1 MIRRLIILLLIV
13 GCDMLQEEDV
23 YGCTDATGCNFNGDA
38 NIFDNSCWYTTEG
51 CGCDDDEGSVVDSCG
66 VCDIDTAN
74 DCTQDECG
82 IYGGDG
88 VLDECRVCD
97 GEENSGDGYCQTDLD
112 FMQEFVD
119 MNEDNFPEGSQ
130 QCFLSTVPFILS
142 ACGANVIFENGLL
155 SMIDLR
161 SFAGFTAIPE
171 SIGDLSY
178 LTYFDM
184 QSNQLTSLPESICNI
199 YPNLTTFN
207 VYDNKI
213 CGDFPSCLT
222 AEEINYQ
229 NCP

>member
-13 GCDMLQEEDV
+13 GCGTEPEDV
-23 YGCTDATGCNFNGDA
+23 YGCTDADACNFNGDA
-38 NIFDNSCWYTTEG
+38 NIFDNSCWYTIEG

-88 VLDECRVCD
+88 VLDECGVCD
-97 GEENSGDGYCQTDLD
+97 GDENSGDDYCQTDLD

-119 MNEDNFPEGSQ
+119 MNRDNFSENVQ
-130 QCFLSTVPFILS
+130 NCFMDELPFIS
-142 ACGANVIFENGLL
+142 GACGANITFENGFL

-161 SFAGFTAIPE
+161 FFYPFTAIPE

-184 QSNQLTSLPESICNI
+184 QSSQLTSIPESICNI

-207 VYDNKI
+207 VYDNKL
-213 CGDFPSCLT
+213 CGELPSCLT
-222 AEEINYQ
+222 ADDIGEQ